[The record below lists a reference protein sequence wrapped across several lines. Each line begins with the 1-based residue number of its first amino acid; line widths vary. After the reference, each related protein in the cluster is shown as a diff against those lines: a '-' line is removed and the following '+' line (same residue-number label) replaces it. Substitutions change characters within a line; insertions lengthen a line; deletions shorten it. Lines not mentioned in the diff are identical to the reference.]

1 MKNRTAQIRAL
12 WLRLLDRLDAVLQAY
27 VGVEYPKDAPSPD
40 PERQVAK
47 ARSHWEQWVER
58 RADARRDL
66 LLIRHGAKL
75 AESPDDEERA
85 ARRLLHCERMV
96 RAARDA
102 YDDAH
107 DAARPAL
114 AR

>member
-47 ARSHWEQWVER
+47 ARSHWEQWANTR
-58 RADARRDL
+58 
-66 LLIRHGAKL
+66 G
-75 AESPDDEERA
+75 SPWR
-85 ARRLLHCERMV
+85 
-96 RAARDA
+96 
-102 YDDAH
+102 
-107 DAARPAL
+107 
-114 AR
+114 